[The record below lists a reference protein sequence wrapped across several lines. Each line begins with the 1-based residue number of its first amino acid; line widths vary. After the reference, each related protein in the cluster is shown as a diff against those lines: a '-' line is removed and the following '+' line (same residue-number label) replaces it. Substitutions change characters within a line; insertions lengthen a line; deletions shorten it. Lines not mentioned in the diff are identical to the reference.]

1 MQTILDSFKS
11 ESYLLEPNVY
21 QYLLSEKVDKIL
33 VACSGGADS
42 VFALLLLIAYQKEIG
57 FDLEVGHFNH
67 EWRGEDSAKDAQYVE
82 DLANKLS
89 LSYHLASA
97 GLDQSVKTETSARE
111 ARIAFLRNTA
121 KGIGAR
127 VIAFGH
133 QMDDI
138 LETQIQR
145 LGRGSSIEGLIA
157 PRPVHLFENGITHI
171 RPILNYTAEA
181 IKDTLTKHDLDWCE
195 DSSNNDESIVR
206 NKLRKSIIPQLSECM
221 QRDVSEGASRSRKLL
236 EEDAHFLDE
245 LAKERLPACYK
256 LEAKLDR
263 LSLRSEKQALTRR
276 AFFHWLHKMNPN
288 FVASARLQEQLL
300 SAIYGERFREKF
312 SLGDGFIVMNK
323 REIWIEKG

>member
-1 MQTILDSFKS
+1 MQTILNSFKS
-11 ESYLLEPNVY
+11 EGYLLEPNVH
-21 QYLLSEKVDKIL
+21 QYLLSEKVEKIL

-42 VFALLLLIAYQKEIG
+42 VFTLLLLVAYQEEIG
-57 FDLEVGHFNH
+57 FDLEVAHFNH
-67 EWRGEDSAKDAQYVE
+67 EWRGADSAKDAQYVE
-82 DLANKLS
+82 ALAKKLS
-89 LSYHLASA
+89 LPYHFASA

-111 ARIAFLRNTA
+111 VRIAFLRKTA
-121 KGIGAR
+121 SEIGAR
-127 VIAFGH
+127 VIAYGH

-157 PRPVHLFENGITHI
+157 PRPVHIFENGITHI

-195 DSSNNDESIVR
+195 DASNNDESIVR

-221 QRDVSEGASRSRKLL
+221 QRDVSEGARRSRKLL
-236 EEDAHFLDE
+236 EEDANFLDE

-263 LSLRSEKQALTRR
+263 LLLRSEKQSLTRR

-288 FVASARLQEQLL
+288 FVASARFQEQLL

-312 SLGDGFIVMNK
+312 SLGEAFIVMNK
-323 REIWIEKG
+323 RQIWIEKG

>member
-21 QYLLSEKVDKIL
+21 QYLSSEKVDKIL

-57 FDLEVGHFNH
+57 FDLEVAHFNH

-89 LSYHLASA
+89 LSYHFASA

-121 KGIGAR
+121 QGIGAR

-312 SLGDGFIVMNK
+312 SLGDVFIVMNK

>member
-57 FDLEVGHFNH
+57 FDLEVAHFNH
-67 EWRGEDSAKDAQYVE
+67 KWRGEDSAKDAQYVE

-89 LSYHLASA
+89 LSYHFASA

-121 KGIGAR
+121 QGIGAR

-195 DSSNNDESIVR
+195 DSSNNDESIAR

-312 SLGDGFIVMNK
+312 SLGDWFIVMNK

>member
-89 LSYHLASA
+89 LSYHFASA